1 MLLHNAGEKTLR
13 DDMLLK
19 NSQREHQ
26 GDIKKCKSSLTSE
39 MENTTNLLFGS
50 SLVSPPPFFKCW
62 LWRIIV
68 VFEVY
73 HYSDKELALDSLGS
87 AIFFFRSIFSI
98 FLVSYLRKSKVW
110 IGRFFKM
117 GNQLELLQIDNGFC
131 LTHYPLTKEYVSS
144 FRLTYWPFQKHD
156 GCGSLEIWLITT
168 HCFLCHDFYRNDF
181 TFLYA

>member
-26 GDIKKCKSSLTSE
+26 GDIKNVSLLW
-39 MENTTNLLFGS
+39 LLKWRTQPIYC
-50 SLVSPPPFFKCW
+50 LDRVSFPPPFFKCW